1 IRCRTRPALASIDR
15 SSRDTVGGHT
25 VALPPS
31 TMVAMDPDTEFN
43 ALSALYQ
50 SVVADMKSSYPAW
63 EVVGQR
69 AVKLS
74 AALKTTVAALSAFND
89 SVQHVSDLASNL
101 KGASRDVGA
110 CVTRVCM
117 RQRALEGRLKALSD
131 ALGDEL
137 AVGVHAR
144 TAFWKTRTAEM
155 DKNAAKHLK
164 KTRARKVRPDETAM
178 STQRSMCKQ
187 LLAEQRT
194 QFAFFLSQMQP
205 VLTAEVALLDEASHI
220 RPSVESL
227 ESTMKH
233 VDGEQ
238 LVETILADLTQGV
251 ESAWKECL
259 GTAGASFS
267 LSSSTT
273 TTSSEGGDDG
283 GSSRMTSPSVMGG
296 YEETYAPASSVDVDL
311 TPQQHHHPS
320 HGQPIQHIYAS
331 TLPHHAHPPP
341 PSSFLSS
348 NSSLNHH
355 HHHHQQH
362 PHHQHLPGGGAA
374 ISSTPSITRPV
385 LPPSVLTNG
394 MQRHTLGRRLSS
406 TSVPVPPTPTSLSA
420 SPTEISGVSSF
431 RGSSSELRPP
441 TRPQS
446 FAGAGLGGVGGGGAS
461 AGTCSSS
468 SYAPTPLLTP
478 ATTVG
483 GGGYGASSSFS
494 YGGSSSSSSSA
505 SAHLATSSM
514 IAETVQAIEGLGNDL
529 DHFCTPRADGGGG
542 PNTLRRGEYGASDVY
557 MRNNGGAVRVRP
569 DSRPP
574 PPSRR
579 SSAITSATPSAPS
592 VAEAR
597 LSIVSGH
604 SGASSLRASR
614 QSLISDGGTGS
625 SEAPPTSLGPAPYN
639 LIDTTPVSF
648 RPQSQYATAGY
659 GRQF

>member
-1 IRCRTRPALASIDR
+1 
-15 SSRDTVGGHT
+15 
-25 VALPPS
+25 
-31 TMVAMDPDTEFN
+31 MVAMDPDTEFN
-43 ALSALYQ
+43 ALSTLYQ

-74 AALKTTVAALSAFND
+74 AALKTTVSALSAFND
-89 SVQHVSDLASNL
+89 SVQHVSDLACNL

-144 TAFWKTRTAEM
+144 TAFWKGRTSEM

-178 STQRSMCKQ
+178 ATQRGLCKQ
-187 LLAEQRT
+187 LLAEQRA

-238 LVETILADLTQGV
+238 LVETILNDLTQGADC
-251 ESAWKECL
+251 AWKSCL

-267 LSSSTT
+267 LCSSTT
-273 TTSSEGGDDG
+273 TTSSEGDPDG
-283 GSSRMTSPSVMGG
+283 GSSRMTSPSGG
-296 YEETYAPASSVDVDL
+296 YEGEDGNTSEDVDVDL
-311 TPQQHHHPS
+311 TPQQHHHPT

-331 TLPHHAHPPP
+331 TLPHPPP
-341 PSSFLSS
+341 TMLSS
-348 NSSLNHH
+348 NSSLHH
-355 HHHHQQH
+355 PSH
-362 PHHQHLPGGGAA
+362 PVQMGGG
-374 ISSTPSITRPV
+374 ISATPSIPRPV
-385 LPPSVLTNG
+385 LPPTVNG
-394 MQRHTLGRRLSS
+394 MQRQTLGRRLSS

-420 SPTEISGVSSF
+420 SPTNNVSIAAAVSSF
-431 RGSSSELRPP
+431 RGSASELR
-441 TRPQS
+441 RPQS
-446 FAGAGLGGVGGGGAS
+446 LVGATMGGGNA
-461 AGTCSSS
+461 AGGYN
-468 SYAPTPLLTP
+468 YAPTPLLTP
-478 ATTVG
+478 ATTIG
-483 GGGYGASSSFS
+483 CGGYGASSSFS

-505 SAHLATSSM
+505 SAHQATSSM

-529 DHFCTPRADGGGG
+529 DQFCTPRADSAST
-542 PNTLRRGEYGASDVY
+542 TLKRGEYADVY
-557 MRNNGGAVRVRP
+557 MRNKDGAVRVRP
-569 DSRPP
+569 QSNARPP

-579 SSAITSATPSAPS
+579 SSAITSASANAPS

-597 LSIVSGH
+597 LSIVSGQ

-614 QSLISDGGTGS
+614 QSLISDGGNN
-625 SEAPPTSLGPAPYN
+625 EAPPTGPAPYN

>member
-1 IRCRTRPALASIDR
+1 
-15 SSRDTVGGHT
+15 
-25 VALPPS
+25 
-31 TMVAMDPDTEFN
+31 MVAMDPDTEFN
-43 ALSALYQ
+43 ALATLYQ

-74 AALKTTVAALSAFND
+74 AALKTTVTALTAFND

-117 RQRALEGRLKALSD
+117 RQRALEGRLKSLSD

-144 TAFWKTRTAEM
+144 TAFWKGRTTEM

-164 KTRARKVRPDETAM
+164 KTRSRKTRPDETSMA
-178 STQRSMCKQ
+178 TQRGLCKQ
-187 LLAEQRT
+187 LLAEQRA

-238 LVETILADLTQGV
+238 LVETILADLTQGA
-251 ESAWKECL
+251 ESAWKTCL
-259 GTAGASFS
+259 GTAGVSFS
-267 LSSSTT
+267 ISSSTT
-273 TTSSEGGDDG
+273 TTSSEGDG
-283 GSSRMTSPSVMGG
+283 GSSRMTSPSVMMG
-296 YEETYAPASSVDVDL
+296 YDDTSSNANADIDL

-331 TLPHHAHPPP
+331 TLPNQPP
-341 PSSFLSS
+341 SS
-348 NSSLNHH
+348 NSSFS
-355 HHHHQQH
+355 H
-362 PHHQHLPGGGAA
+362 PHHRLGGGS
-374 ISSTPSITRPV
+374 ISSTPSIPRPV
-385 LPPSVLTNG
+385 LPPSMPTNG
-394 MQRHTLGRRLSS
+394 INNRHTLGRRLSS
-406 TSVPVPPTPTSLSA
+406 TSVPVPPTPTSLTSSGA
-420 SPTEISGVSSF
+420 SPTEISAAVSSF
-431 RGSSSELRPP
+431 RGSSSELR
-441 TRPQS
+441 RPQS
-446 FAGAGLGGVGGGGAS
+446 FAGGGLGGSVVMTGNG
-461 AGTCSSS
+461 
-468 SYAPTPLLTP
+468 YAATPLLTP
-478 ATTVG
+478 ATTIG
-483 GGGYGASSSFS
+483 GGAYGASSSFS

-505 SAHLATSSM
+505 SAHQATSSM

-529 DHFCTPRADGGGG
+529 DHFCTPRADGIST
-542 PNTLRRGEYGASDVY
+542 TLRRGEYADVY
-557 MRNNGGAVRVRP
+557 MRNNGGGAVRVRP
-569 DSRPP
+569 DSQCRPL

-579 SSAITSATPSAPS
+579 SSAITSATPNAPS
-592 VAEAR
+592 VADAR
-597 LSIVSGH
+597 LSIVSGQ

-614 QSLISDGGTGS
+614 QSLASDGGSGC
-625 SEAPPTSLGPAPYN
+625 EAPPTGPAPYN